1 MNSTPSKV
9 IPHKIGFIGSGNM
22 AEALIGGLIAKGTS
36 SLDKICSSNP
46 SQGRLDLFKSRFGI
60 STFGGKGSNLEVVKW
75 AQILVLAV
83 KPHLLDGV
91 LEEIKDHL
99 TPEHLVL
106 SIAAGYTIERMQQKI
121 GKNHRIVRAV
131 PNTPSMVGAGSTAYS
146 LSEGASEQ
154 DSETVKIF
162 MEAVG
167 IAFEIKES
175 LLDAVTGLSGSGP
188 AYVYMFIEGLADGGV
203 K

>member
-1 MNSTPSKV
+1 
-9 IPHKIGFIGSGNM
+9 
-22 AEALIGGLIAKGTS
+22 
-36 SLDKICSSNP
+36 
-46 SQGRLDLFKSRFGI
+46 
-60 STFGGKGSNLEVVKW
+60 
-75 AQILVLAV
+75 
-83 KPHLLDGV
+83 
-91 LEEIKDHL
+91 
-99 TPEHLVL
+99 
-106 SIAAGYTIERMQQKI
+106 
-121 GKNHRIVRAV
+121 
-131 PNTPSMVGAGSTAYS
+131 MVGAGSTAYS
-146 LSEGASEQ
+146 LSEGATEQ

>member
-1 MNSTPSKV
+1 M
-9 IPHKIGFIGSGNM
+9 
-22 AEALIGGLIAKGTS
+22 
-36 SLDKICSSNP
+36 
-46 SQGRLDLFKSRFGI
+46 
-60 STFGGKGSNLEVVKW
+60 VKW
-75 AQILVLAV
+75 AKILVLAV

-91 LEEIKDHL
+91 LDEIKDLL
-99 TPEHLVL
+99 TDDHLVL

-121 GKNHRIVRAV
+121 GVNRRIVRAV

-146 LSEGASEQ
+146 LSSGATEE
-154 DSETVKIF
+154 DSESVKMF

-203 K
+203 KQGIPRKIALQMAA

>member
-1 MNSTPSKV
+1 
-9 IPHKIGFIGSGNM
+9 
-22 AEALIGGLIAKGTS
+22 
-36 SLDKICSSNP
+36 
-46 SQGRLDLFKSRFGI
+46 
-60 STFGGKGSNLEVVKW
+60 
-75 AQILVLAV
+75 
-83 KPHLLDGV
+83 
-91 LEEIKDHL
+91 
-99 TPEHLVL
+99 
-106 SIAAGYTIERMQQKI
+106 MQQKI

-146 LSEGASEQ
+146 LSEGATEQ